1 MSTTRSPNHSTED
14 IVDST
19 PFLPNSTGSSDE
31 INSGRRIVRRQRLLQ
46 AARFLRQASGRR
58 MMREPSVVVRE
69 AAAEQLEERQSDWA
83 YSKPVVILDIVWNFA
98 FVVVS
103 ATALFLSRNESPEMP
118 LRLWIAGYV
127 LQCVLHM
134 VCVCFEYR
142 RRRRYQRSSSS
153 NAVAGSDRVGGVTSG
168 NLSSGSRDGS
178 RSVSG
183 SGSSSSYVSLA
194 QFGEEGTSVAKHLE
208 SANTMF
214 SFIWWIIGFY
224 WVSAG
229 GQALSEDSPQLY
241 WLCIIFLGFDVFF
254 VVFCVAL
261 ACIIGI
267 AVCCCLPCIIA
278 LLYAVADQ
286 EGASKE
292 DIEQLAKF
300 KFRRVESNEKQ
311 TDNIQEPAG
320 GIMTE
325 CRADSPIEHVL
336 AEEDAECCICLS
348 SYDDG
353 VELRE
358 LPCGHHFHCACVDKW
373 LYINATCPLC
383 KYNILKSSNFGPEE
397 V

>member
-1 MSTTRSPNHSTED
+1 MSNTRSPTRSSED

-19 PFLPNSTGSSDE
+19 PFLGNTGTGAATDE
-31 INSGRRIVRRQRLLQ
+31 FNSGRRFVRRQSLRQ

-58 MMREPSVVVRE
+58 MMREPSMVVRE
-69 AAAEQLEERQSDWA
+69 TAAEQLEERQSDWA
-83 YSKPVVILDIVWNFA
+83 YSKPVVILDMVWNFA
-98 FVVVS
+98 FVVVA
-103 ATALFLSRNESPEMP
+103 ATVLFLSRKESPEMP
-118 LRLWIAGYV
+118 LRLWIIGYAM
-127 LQCVLHM
+127 QCVLHM
-134 VCVCFEYR
+134 VCVCVEYR
-142 RRRRYQRSSSS
+142 RRRRIQRSQSL
-153 NAVAGSDRVGGVTSG
+153 NGGGEERVGSSG
-168 NLSSGSRDGS
+168 NLSSPSRE
-178 RSVSG
+178 
-183 SGSSSSYVSLA
+183 GSSHYVTLGQLDEDS
-194 QFGEEGTSVAKHLE
+194 TSVAKHLE

-229 GQALSEDSPQLY
+229 SQSLVEESPLLY

-292 DIEQLAKF
+292 DIEQLSKY
-300 KFRRVESNEKQ
+300 KFRKVENNEKL
-311 TDNIQEPAG
+311 AG
-320 GIMTE
+320 NTQGPVGGVMTE
-325 CRADSPIEHVL
+325 CRSDSPSEHVL

-353 VELRE
+353 VELRQ
-358 LPCGHHFHCACVDKW
+358 LPCGHHFHCSCVDKW

-383 KYNILKSSNFGPEE
+383 KYNILKSSNLGQEE

>member
-1 MSTTRSPNHSTED
+1 MSTPNRSSSD
-14 IVDST
+14 IIDST
-19 PFLPNSTGSSDE
+19 PFLTNPGGGSSSDDLN
-31 INSGRRIVRRQRLLQ
+31 NSGRRRRQRLLQ

-58 MMREPSVVVRE
+58 TMREPSVVVRE
-69 AAAEQLEERQSDWA
+69 TAAEQLEERQSDWA

-98 FVVVS
+98 FVIV
-103 ATALFLSRNESPEMP
+103 AGTALFLSRNEAPEMP

-142 RRRRYQRSSSS
+142 RRRRFQRSSSS
-153 NAVAGSDRVGGVTSG
+153 NAVAGSDRIGSG
-168 NLSSGSRDGS
+168 NFSSREGS
-178 RSVSG
+178 RSAVSG
-183 SGSSSSYVSLA
+183 SSYVSLA
-194 QFGEEGTSVAKHLE
+194 QFDEESTSVAKHLE

-229 GQALSEDSPQLY
+229 GQALAQDSPQLY
-241 WLCIIFLGFDVFF
+241 WLCIVFLGFDVFF

-261 ACIIGI
+261 ACVIGI

-292 DIEQLAKF
+292 DIEQLSKF
-300 KFRRVESNEKQ
+300 KFRKVESNEKQ
-311 TDNIQEPAG
+311 TDNNQGPVG

-383 KYNILKSSNFGPEE
+383 KYNILKSSNLGQEE

>member
-1 MSTTRSPNHSTED
+1 MSTTRSPSRSSED

-19 PFLPNSTGSSDE
+19 PFIANSGGSSDE
-31 INSGRRIVRRQRLLQ
+31 INAGRRFARRQRLLQ

-98 FVVVS
+98 FVVVA
-103 ATALFLSRNESPEMP
+103 ATVLFLSRSEVPEMP

-127 LQCVLHM
+127 LQCILHM
-134 VCVCFEYR
+134 VCVCFEYK

-153 NAVAGSDRVGGVTSG
+153 YAVAGSDRVVTSSG
-168 NLSSGSRDGS
+168 NLSSASREVS
-178 RSVSG
+178 RSA
-183 SGSSSSYVSLA
+183 SGSSQYVSLA
-194 QFGEEGTSVAKHLE
+194 QFDEESTSVAKHLE

-214 SFIWWIIGFY
+214 SFVWWIIGFY

-229 GQALSEDSPQLY
+229 GQALAQDSPQLY

-292 DIEQLAKF
+292 DIEQLSKF
-300 KFRRVESNEKQ
+300 KFQRVESNDKQ
-311 TDNIQEPAG
+311 TGNIQGPVG

-336 AEEDAECCICLS
+336 AEEDAECCICLC

-383 KYNILKSSNFGPEE
+383 KYNILKSSNLGQEE

>member
-1 MSTTRSPNHSTED
+1 MSTTTRSPNRSTED

-19 PFLPNSTGSSDE
+19 PFLPNSSGSSDE

-69 AAAEQLEERQSDWA
+69 TAAEQLEERQSDWA

-98 FVVVS
+98 FVVVA
-103 ATALFLSRNESPEMP
+103 ATALFLSMNESPEMP

-153 NAVAGSDRVGGVTSG
+153 NAVAGSDRIGGASSG
-168 NLSSGSRDGS
+168 NLSSASREGS
-178 RSVSG
+178 RSVSV
-183 SGSSSSYVSLA
+183 SGSSYVSLA
-194 QFGEEGTSVAKHLE
+194 QFDEEGTSVAKHLE

-292 DIEQLAKF
+292 DIEQLSKF